1 MNFEPKFISA
11 SDFYDYWGVDL
22 IEKLKSGGNPSNK
35 VNIFLRRIENNVM
48 AWIDANTFR
57 NVHWDNLSEFQLE
70 QFQYALLEQAMYVYR
85 NSDISL
91 DSGYDPEKGIIVDK
105 GILDNLIICTPAL
118 NFLKLAGLYN
128 LNVTNRMRYTGN
140 LL

>member
-1 MNFEPKFISA
+1 MNFEPKFIST
-11 SDFYDYWGVDL
+11 SDFYDYWGIDL
-22 IEKLKSGGNPSNK
+22 IEKLKNGGNASNK
-35 VNIFLRRIENNVM
+35 ANIFLRRIENNVM

-57 NVHWDNLSEFQLE
+57 NVHWDHLSDFQLE

-91 DSGYDPEKGIIVDK
+91 DSGYDPEKGIIVDR
-105 GILDNLIICTPAL
+105 GTLDNLIICTPAL

-128 LNVTNRMRYTGN
+128 LNITNRMRYTGN

>member
-11 SDFYDYWGVDL
+11 SDFYDYWGIDL
-22 IEKLKSGGNPSNK
+22 IEKLKNGGNASNK
-35 VNIFLRRIENNVM
+35 ANIFLRRIENNVM

-57 NVHWDNLSEFQLE
+57 NVHWDHLSDFQLE

-91 DSGYDPEKGIIVDK
+91 DSGYDPEKGIIVDR
-105 GILDNLIICTPAL
+105 GTLDSLIICTPAL